1 MGKTA
6 LAVWLIIITL
16 VAAGCGLT
24 GLDYEDYMLLN
35 KTENQYLADIASD
48 LELAYAP
55 KPGMTSDYVKSVLRK
70 HMTEDVVSKLVGWE
84 GKVAD
89 NDIDSRVTYVGLA
102 YGKHQRDGITRVLVS
117 MDIKH
122 GESYW
127 VLDMEL
133 KVGKEGKVYEISV
146 Y

>member
-1 MGKTA
+1 MDKAT
-6 LAVWLIIITL
+6 LAVWLIIIML
-16 VAAGCGLT
+16 VATGCGLI
-24 GLDYEDYMLLN
+24 GRDYKDYMILN
-35 KTENQYLADIASD
+35 KTENQYLADIVSD

-55 KPGMTSDYVKSVLRK
+55 KPGMTSDYVKSVLSK
-70 HMTEDVVSKLVGWE
+70 HMTEDVVSKLVKWE
-84 GKVAD
+84 GKATD
-89 NDIDSRVTYVGLA
+89 DSIDSHVTYVGLA
-102 YGKHQRDGITRVLVS
+102 YDKHQRDGITRVLVS

-133 KVGKEGKVYEISV
+133 KVGKDGKVYEISV